1 MESYIPT
8 EIAAYFKNE
17 NFVDYPLVSVP
28 QEFLDDRGL
37 IRNVA
42 DGTLGDVAVIESNS
56 GSVRANHY
64 HREDWHLCY
73 LISGAMEYAWK
84 DSLSDEKSH
93 KKVIAPSQMIFTPAM
108 TPHRIKF
115 LEDSIF
121 ISISKL
127 SRISKNYENDTFKI
141 EKNFF

>member
-1 MESYIPT
+1 MKSHIPN

-17 NFVDYPLVSVP
+17 NFVNYPFISIP
-28 QEFLDDRGL
+28 QEFSDDRGL
-37 IRNVA
+37 ISNVA
-42 DGTLGDVAVIESNS
+42 DGKLGDVAVIKSNI

-73 LISGAMEYAWK
+73 LISGEMEYIWK
-84 DSLSDEKSH
+84 DFLGDKESNKIVVAS
-93 KKVIAPSQMIFTPAM
+93 SQMIFTPSM

-121 ISISKL
+121 LSISRL
-127 SRISKNYENDTFKI
+127 SRISKNYENDTFKF
-141 EKNFF
+141 ENELF

>member
-28 QEFLDDRGL
+28 QEFSDDRGL

-56 GSVRANHY
+56 GSIRANHY

-93 KKVIAPSQMIFTPAM
+93 KKVITPSQMIFTPAM

-121 ISISKL
+121 LSISKL